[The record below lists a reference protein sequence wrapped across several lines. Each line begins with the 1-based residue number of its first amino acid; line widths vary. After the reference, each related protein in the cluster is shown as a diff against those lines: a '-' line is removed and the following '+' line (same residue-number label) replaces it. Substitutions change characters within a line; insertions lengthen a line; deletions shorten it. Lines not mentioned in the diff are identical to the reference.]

1 MPKPHNSAKLIRAA
15 CTAVDAAMKGDTPSN
30 WHKQA
35 ESIVRALQG
44 HMRTSK
50 TALHIEREI
59 VGCDTGWLG
68 PLLQDFPWLTEGTGF
83 EPHVGRPPIRKST
96 RRK

>member
-50 TALHIEREI
+50 TALHI
-59 VGCDTGWLG
+59 
-68 PLLQDFPWLTEGTGF
+68 
-83 EPHVGRPPIRKST
+83 
-96 RRK
+96 